1 MFCPAFD
8 AGRCHSC
15 TLLAL
20 PYEQQ
25 LAGKQARVEGLLA
38 AYDELTWEPPVGSR
52 EAGYR
57 NKAKL
62 VVGGPLDTPTL
73 GILDADRRGVDLQ
86 DCLLYDERLTAAF
99 PALAAFVTRAGLTPY
114 AVPERTGEL
123 KHVLVTVSPD
133 GELMVRLVLRSTEAL
148 ARIGKH
154 LTSLLA
160 ELPQVAVASVN
171 VLPQHAALLEGDREI
186 LLTEASALRM
196 RLNGI
201 DLWLRP
207 QGFFQTNTDIAARL
221 YREAAAWLSDEP
233 WSSLWDLYSG
243 VGGFALH
250 APTTLAVTPPA
261 ATPVDATRSATK
273 HVATPP
279 AAAPPAATPVPRVL
293 GVEKS
298 EAAVAGAR
306 LSAAAA
312 GVAAEFVAAD
322 ATAFALASSSPPDVV
337 VVNPPRR
344 GIGATLAG
352 WLESSGVQRV
362 LYSSCNAESLVT
374 DLAAMPSLRPVR
386 GRLLDMFPQTAH
398 DEVLVDLRRAR

>member
-73 GILDADRRGVDLQ
+73 GILDADHRGVDLQ

-186 LLTEASALRM
+186 LLTAASALRM

-233 WSSLWDLYSG
+233 WSSLWDLFSG

-261 ATPVDATRSATK
+261 TKPV
-273 HVATPP
+273 
-279 AAAPPAATPVPRVL
+279 ATPVPRVL
-293 GVEKS
+293 GVETS

-306 LSAAAA
+306 MSAAAA

-362 LYSSCNAESLVT
+362 LYSSCNAESLVA

-398 DEVLVDLRRAR
+398 DEVLVDLRRAH